1 MQTKNQKN
9 IPGKALSML
18 PSLVQALG
26 IYGPDIAL
34 LHYLTFIPGV
44 LRPYV
49 GHSWLLFLG
58 SKEGWRNQQTAA
70 LPDYLSSFSSLH
82 PSICHTLILIIFQ
95 DSVLT
100 NGLSSYVNHIL
111 QDKQKQYFTQKEG
124 GERALAKSLALASTH

>member
-58 SKEGWRNQQTAA
+58 SNERWRNQQTAA

-82 PSICHTLILIIFQ
+82 PCFWHTLILIIFQ

-100 NGLSSYVNHIL
+100 NDLSAYVNHIL
-111 QDKQKQYFTQKEG
+111 QDKPKKSITPKQKG
-124 GERALAKSLALASTH
+124 GERALAKS